1 MMTPGPLCLVWLLS
15 HHHPSSPSFWMD
27 GYLSRCSSPP
37 DRRLV
42 GKKKTA
48 EEGRRHNAVKT
59 TTTTTTHL
67 HGARAGVA
75 HGGVFVMQAI
85 PTYLPCA
92 WSTSY
97 TRYMRLPR
105 DPSHSL
111 PDLKP
116 SSERTYSH
124 PSAHPP
130 PPCWRRS
137 AYSPRGR

>member
-42 GKKKTA
+42 GKKKQLKRDADTTQPKPPPPPPPPISTA
-48 EEGRRHNAVKT
+48 QGPGS
-59 TTTTTTHL
+59 L
-67 HGARAGVA
+67 M
-75 HGGVFVMQAI
+75 GGFRDASN
-85 PTYLPCA
+85 TYLPCA

-111 PDLKP
+111 T
-116 SSERTYSH
+116 E
-124 PSAHPP
+124 AIV
-130 PPCWRRS
+130 
-137 AYSPRGR
+137 